1 MQRGRVKPTVQQI
14 PLKCFCPGLC
24 SVPWAPD
31 LLQSISSSLS
41 PMPGSKGSLPKG
53 WVQSSLSRDPT
64 SCWAMGGSEGL
75 TGERQQLGA
84 ATNTNLYRNTEH
96 FKNSMA
102 MLVGTNLYQPC
113 LTVVNTEW
121 LNLTRTQFP
130 CAFKGSYLSY
140 LPYSHYT
147 GSLSVMNTCCLI
159 I

>member
-1 MQRGRVKPTVQQI
+1 M
-14 PLKCFCPGLC
+14 LLSWAMLC
-24 SVPWAPD
+24 SLSTWPTAEHLLLSVPHASFQREPAKGLSAIVTEQGPHK
-31 LLQSISSSLS
+31 LL
-41 PMPGSKGSLPKG
+41 GY
-53 WVQSSLSRDPT
+53 
-64 SCWAMGGSEGL
+64 GGIWRAHR
-75 TGERQQLGA
+75 GEAHGGLGA

-96 FKNSMA
+96 FKNSVA
-102 MLVGTNLYQPC
+102 MLVGANLYQPY

-130 CAFKGSYLSY
+130 CVFKGSYLSY